1 MARLAEALLG
11 QGVLNAEQLRYCEGV
26 KAQSG
31 RGLGAEAILQGYAT
45 GRQLLELLG
54 APGES
59 IEDFVPEGL
68 EPALA
73 VLVPG
78 DLALQLR
85 CLPVHDNGTVLS
97 VAFAN
102 EVDDLELERLAGASG
117 RQIEAF
123 LTEPT
128 LLDAAFGLLYRAE
141 GAGTEDGA
149 APEGGEPAADAA
161 EAPAE
166 EESGLESMDFAG
178 AGGAET
184 PAEDA
189 EDGAGEGDS
198 AVPEV
203 ADLKGLMSEALGEVQ
218 VVKETDDSNST
229 HGIGIDHNSP
239 PVVKL
244 VNGIL
249 IKALNLRA
257 SDIHIEPQ
265 EKELKVRVRIDGDMH
280 QLMRLPRS
288 VSVTISSRIKI
299 MSSMN
304 ITERRLP
311 LDGRFKVQ
319 VGAGNVV
326 EFRVSTLPSAFGEKI
341 VIRVLGGSKIK
352 GDAST
357 LGFNDRDL
365 ACVQEALRSS
375 CGLILVTGPTGS
387 GKTTSLYTML
397 KELNTPDRNVVT
409 AEDPIEYNLAGLTQV
424 AINPA
429 AGFTFE
435 KALRSFLRQD
445 PDVILVGEIR
455 DGETAEIA
463 AKAAMTGHVV
473 LSTLHTNDAPS
484 TVLRLGHMGV
494 APFLISS
501 AVRLVMAQRLA
512 RLLCPSCRVPVEP
525 AKLNVPGI
533 LPAAAEA
540 LGVTYRGKGCEEC
553 RGQGTRGRR
562 PVYEVMPTYSLKMK
576 AALLQPDAGV
586 LLALAREEGMK
597 TLREN
602 ALELAKQGI
611 ISAEEAMRVGVAV

>member
-1 MARLAEALLG
+1 MARLAEALVG
-11 QGVLNAEQLRYCEGV
+11 QGVLNAEQLQYCEGV

-45 GRQLLELLG
+45 GRQLIELLG
-54 APGES
+54 APGEV
-59 IEDFVPEGL
+59 IDDFVPEGL

-73 VLVPG
+73 VLIPG
-78 DLALQLR
+78 ELALQLR

-102 EVDDLELERLAGASG
+102 EVDDLELERLADQTG

-128 LLDAAFGLLYRAE
+128 LLDAAFGLLYRSGAAADGDLGAE
-141 GAGTEDGA
+141 GA
-149 APEGGEPAADAA
+149 PEGAA

-166 EESGLESMDFAG
+166 AAAEDSGVESMDFAG
-178 AGGAET
+178 AG
-184 PAEDA
+184 
-189 EDGAGEGDS
+189 DGEAAVEEGDGDGES
-198 AVPEV
+198 AAIEV
-203 ADLKGLMSEALGEVQ
+203 GDLKGLMSEALGEVQ
-218 VVKETDDSNST
+218 VVKESEDKGNAY
-229 HGIGIDHNSP
+229 GIGIDHNSP

-265 EKELKVRVRIDGDMH
+265 EKELKVRVRIDGDLH

-288 VSVTISSRIKI
+288 VAVTISSRIKI
-299 MSSMN
+299 MSSMD

-311 LDGRFKVQ
+311 LDGRFKVS

-341 VIRVLGGSKIK
+341 VIRILGGSKIK
-352 GDAST
+352 GDATS
-357 LGFNDRDL
+357 LGFTERDL

-409 AEDPIEYNLAGLTQV
+409 AEDPIEYNLPGLTQV
-424 AINPA
+424 AVNPA

-455 DGETAEIA
+455 DAETAEIA

-525 AKLNVPGI
+525 DKLDVPGI
-533 LPAAAEA
+533 LPAAAAA

-602 ALELAKQGI
+602 ALELAKQGV

>member
-1 MARLAEALLG
+1 MARLAEALVG
-11 QGVLNAEQLRYCEGV
+11 QGVLNAEQLHYCEGV

-45 GRQLLELLG
+45 GRQLIELLG
-54 APGES
+54 APGEV
-59 IEDFVPEGL
+59 IDDFVPEGL

-73 VLVPG
+73 VLIPG

-102 EVDDLELERLAGASG
+102 EVDDLELERLAEQTG

-128 LLDAAFGLLYRAE
+128 LLDAAFGLLYRSGEAAE
-141 GAGTEDGA
+141 GEAAAGA
-149 APEGGEPAADAA
+149 SGEPGA

-166 EESGLESMDFAG
+166 AEPEESGVESMDLSG
-178 AGGAET
+178 TAEAEA
-184 PAEDA
+184 PAEDDA
-189 EDGAGEGDS
+189 EEGS

-218 VVKETDDSNST
+218 VVKESEDKGNAY
-229 HGIGIDHNSP
+229 GIGIDHNSP

-265 EKELKVRVRIDGDMH
+265 EKELKVRVRIDGDLH
-280 QLMRLPRS
+280 QLMRLPRA
-288 VSVTISSRIKI
+288 VAVTISSRIKI
-299 MSSMN
+299 MSSMD

-311 LDGRFKVQ
+311 LDGRFKVS

-352 GDAST
+352 GDAAS
-357 LGFNDRDL
+357 LGFTERDL

-375 CGLILVTGPTGS
+375 CGLLLVTGPTGS

-409 AEDPIEYNLAGLTQV
+409 AEDPIEYNLPGLTQV
-424 AINPA
+424 AVNPA

-455 DGETAEIA
+455 DAETAEIA

-525 AKLNVPGI
+525 DKLNVPGI
-533 LPAAAEA
+533 LPAAAQA

-562 PVYEVMPTYSLKMK
+562 PVYEVMPTYSLRMK

-602 ALELAKQGI
+602 ALELAKQGV

>member
-1 MARLAEALLG
+1 MARLAEVLLG
-11 QGVLNAEQLRYCEGV
+11 QGVLNAEQLHYCEGT

-31 RGLGAEAILQGYAT
+31 RGLGAEAVLQGYAT
-45 GRQLLELLG
+45 GRQLIELLG
-54 APGES
+54 SSEV

-73 VLVPG
+73 VLIPG
-78 DLALQLR
+78 EMALQLR

-102 EVDDLELERLAGASG
+102 EVDDLELEKLAEQTG

-128 LLDAAFGLLYRAE
+128 LLEAAFGLLYKAPEAE
-141 GAGTEDGA
+141 GET
-149 APEGGEPAADAA
+149 AADAPA
-161 EAPAE
+161 EAAAAEEAPAE
-166 EESGLESMDFAG
+166 ESGVESMDFAG
-178 AGGAET
+178 AGGGESS
-184 PAEDA
+184 
-189 EDGAGEGDS
+189 EDGEGGEDGGEGGS

-218 VVKETDDSNST
+218 VVKETEDKGSAY
-229 HGIGIDHNSP
+229 GIGIDHNSP

-265 EKELKVRVRIDGDMH
+265 ERELKVRVRIDGDLH
-280 QLMRLPRS
+280 QLMRLPRA
-288 VSVTISSRIKI
+288 VAVTISSRIKI
-299 MSSMN
+299 MSSMD

-311 LDGRFKVQ
+311 LDGRFKVS

-352 GDAST
+352 GDATS
-357 LGFNDRDL
+357 LGFTERDL

-424 AINPA
+424 AVNPA

-525 AKLNVPGI
+525 AKLDVPGI
-533 LPAAAEA
+533 LPAAAQA

-586 LLALAREEGMK
+586 LLALAKQEGMK

-602 ALELAKQGI
+602 ALELAKQGV